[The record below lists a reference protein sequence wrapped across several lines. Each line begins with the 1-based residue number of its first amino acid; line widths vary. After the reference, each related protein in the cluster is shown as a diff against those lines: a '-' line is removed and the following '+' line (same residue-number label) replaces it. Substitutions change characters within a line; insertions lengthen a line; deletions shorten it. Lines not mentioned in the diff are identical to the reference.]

1 MNPIASYLTSLSSVI
16 STHPHSNAIALI
28 AYFWPSHWSIVKFLY
43 LLTRFLP
50 FVEIFAVII
59 TQISSNSSAKQC
71 QQRVSVA
78 TWLITA
84 GFLIGEML
92 LALRTWAVLLR
103 TRRSTVFLISTYIG
117 VLVVPCCIC
126 LALFLKSLKFELQGV
141 LSSSVVQGCFN
152 TQESKI
158 IVVAWVC
165 FWRSILVCRIF
176 FL

>member
-1 MNPIASYLTSLSSVI
+1 MSLRDIAASEKETNLIAICSLSILLYDYALTSNLEM
-16 STHPHSNAIALI
+16 T
-28 AYFWPSHWSIVKFLY
+28 YFWPSHWSIVKFLY

-50 FVEIFAVII
+50 F
-59 TQISSNSSAKQC
+59 C

-84 GFLIGEML
+84 GFLVGELL

-103 TRRSTVFLISTYIG
+103 TRRSSVLLISAYVG

-126 LALFLKSLKFELQGV
+126 LALFLKSLKFELQDV
-141 LSSSVVQGCFN
+141 LPSSVVQGCYN

-158 IVVAWVC
+158 IIVAWAC
-165 FWRSILVCRIF
+165 FLAFDTSMSYILS
-176 FL
+176 LKTNY